1 MSLDISNLKY
11 LIPRKLQTQINIP
24 TNHPMIIL
32 AENMSWQG
40 MADVII
46 EDLYKNKRRSGRKLN
61 IRLHLGAFILQ
72 SMNKWTDRTL
82 EDMVKYHGP
91 TMIFCGL
98 KKSSQGL
105 DHSQYTRFRN
115 RISEDTAKK
124 LSTLTI
130 QKAQEHGFTNSDFMD
145 LDSTVQEANIC
156 YPSDISMMRKLIQK
170 SEKILDYL
178 IDKGSTKAKV
188 IKDKINFKKI
198 GKNLKGYFFTN
209 RTEKGKEEKKKLF
222 CRIEKEVGATLQATA
237 SLLKSVQ
244 YYGLPWNLKNDWN
257 DVTVKGPELL
267 KDIRYFIKNQKMKK
281 GKIMSLS
288 REMVTCIRKG
298 KVGKL
303 NEFGRK
309 WFVSKINGNYAFGFS
324 PLADVRLEDANSM
337 GIALEQFNEIFDCS
351 PGSVAGDQ
359 GFWSI
364 DNINDCKKFD
374 VKEIGINP
382 RGKKEW
388 LVEESEIE
396 RLRNRRAS
404 VEGIIGHTKMR
415 GMGKSKM
422 KSDEATFLEG
432 QRSILS
438 LNLSRFTKDLIMK
451 EKRCA
456 S

>member
-11 LIPRKLQTQINIP
+11 LIPSKLKTQIIIP
-24 TNHPMIIL
+24 NTHPMIIL
-32 AENMSWQG
+32 AKNISWGNM
-40 MADVII
+40 AELVIC
-46 EDLYKNKRRSGRKLN
+46 DLYKTKKRSGRKLN

-98 KKSSQGL
+98 QKSTQGL

-115 RISEDTAKK
+115 RISEETAKS
-124 LSTLTI
+124 LSTLVI
-130 QKAQEHGFTNSDFMD
+130 QKAAEYGFTNSDFMD

-156 YPSDISMMRKLIQK
+156 YPSDISMMRKLVQK
-170 SEKILDYL
+170 SEKVLDYL
-178 IDKGSTKAKV
+178 IKQGSTKASS
-188 IKDKINFKKI
+188 IKQQINFKKI
-198 GKNLKGYFFTN
+198 GKDFKGYFFAK
-209 RTEKGKEEKKKLF
+209 RSEDGREEKRKLLSK
-222 CRIEKEVGATLQATA
+222 IEKATNNALKLVS
-237 SLLKSVQ
+237 SLKCPIS
-244 YYGLPWNLKNDWN
+244 YYGLAWNLKNDWR
-257 DVTVKGPELL
+257 DLTVKGPALL
-267 KDIRYFIKNQKMKK
+267 KDIRYFINNQQMKK

-288 REMVTCIRKG
+288 RDMVTCIRKG

-309 WFVSKINGNYAFGFS
+309 WFVAKVKGNYAFGFS
-324 PLADVRLEDANSM
+324 PIDDVRLEDAHSM
-337 GIALEQFNEIFDCS
+337 GVALEQFNEIFDCS
-351 PGSVAGDQ
+351 PQSVAGDQ
-359 GFWSI
+359 GFWSNE
-364 DNINDCKKFD
+364 NINDCEKFN
-374 VKEIGINP
+374 VEEIGINP

-388 LVEESEIE
+388 LVEKSEIE

-422 KSDEATFLEG
+422 KSDESTFLEG

-438 LNLSRFTKDLIMK
+438 LNLSRLTRDLILADKM
-451 EKRCA
+451 CT

>member
-1 MSLDISNLKY
+1 MSLDISSLKY
-11 LIPRKLQTQINIP
+11 LIPNKLKTEITIP
-24 TNHPMIIL
+24 NTHPMIIL
-32 AENMSWQG
+32 GKNISWQA
-40 MADVII
+40 MADLVID
-46 EDLYKNKRRSGRKLN
+46 DLYKNKKRSGRKLN

-82 EDMVKYHGP
+82 EDMIKYHGP

-115 RISEDTAKK
+115 RISEDTAKN
-124 LSTLTI
+124 LSTLII
-130 QKAQEHGFTNSDFMD
+130 QKAKEYGFTNSDFMD

-178 IDKGSTKAKV
+178 IEKGSTKAKE
-188 IKDKINFKKI
+188 IKDKINFKRI
-198 GKNLKGYFFTN
+198 GKNLKGYFFTK
-209 RTEKGKEEKKKLF
+209 RTEEGKDEKKKLF
-222 CRIEKEVGATLQATA
+222 SKIEKEINTTLKLVS
-237 SLLKSVQ
+237 SLSNSVS
-244 YYGLPWNLKNDWN
+244 YYDLPWNLKHDWN
-257 DVTVKGPELL
+257 DIIEKGSKLL
-267 KDIRYFIKNQKMKK
+267 KDIRYFIKNQKMKE

-288 REMVTCIRKG
+288 RDMVTCIRKG

-324 PLADVRLEDANSM
+324 PKEDIRLEDASSM
-337 GIALEQFNEIFDCS
+337 GIALKQFKNIFYCS
-351 PGSVAGDQ
+351 PKSVAGDQ
-359 GFWSI
+359 GFWSV
-364 DNINDCKKFD
+364 DNINDCKKYN
-374 VKEIGINP
+374 VEEIGINP

-388 LVEESEIE
+388 LVEKSEIE

-438 LNLSRFTKDLIMK
+438 LNLSRFTKDLIWE
-451 EKRCA
+451 EKRYA
-456 S
+456 G